1 MNAVRDIVNIK
12 IIGIGGGGCNAVN
25 RLKNANVEGVQFIA
39 ANTDMVA
46 LNSSIAEL
54 KIQLGAKLTKGLGAG
69 SVPEIGEQAAI
80 EAKNR

>member
-46 LNSSIAEL
+46 S
-54 KIQLGAKLTKGLGAG
+54 
-69 SVPEIGEQAAI
+69 
-80 EAKNR
+80 